1 MKKRSLLLV
10 LLAVCLAFAGC
21 AANDTKLAAET
32 PGVQKDPMTVPTQE
46 AEAEAAGNEDEVWG
60 DPLAEED
67 NGSFLPGTVY
77 DAYGNAVYAGATPIP
92 LDPIDM
98 PTATPRPSLAFSYTA
113 VAAESLGIQFEAPQG
128 WVMDA
133 SKPGT
138 VVLMDP
144 QAYDNVNATLT
155 VTISPVASTYK
166 LADAKKEVTSYLATL
181 GKGYTTWKTFEIAS
195 RTLLEKDGYYN
206 NYRGEQADGTVVR
219 GRVMVALLDGNQI
232 ITVHMAAPGWYNE
245 SYMNVVAHFRD
256 TLKKL

>member
-21 AANDTKLAAET
+21 AAKDNEPAAES
-32 PGVQKDPMTVPTQE
+32 PVVQKDPMTVATPEPADGETEEE
-46 AEAEAAGNEDEVWG
+46 AWG

-67 NGSFLPGTVY
+67 QGGFIPGTVY

-98 PTATPRPSLAFSYTA
+98 PTATPRPSLAFTYTPI
-113 VAAESLGIQFEAPQG
+113 AAESLGVRFEAPQG
-128 WVMDA
+128 WMMDA

-138 VVLMDP
+138 LVLMDP

-155 VTISPVASTYK
+155 ISVTPVAPTYK
-166 LADAKKEVTSYLATL
+166 LADAKKEVTTYLAEL

-195 RTLLEKDGYYN
+195 RTLLDKDGYYN

-232 ITVHMAAPGWYNE
+232 MTVHMAAPGWYNE

-256 TLKKL
+256 TLKKQ